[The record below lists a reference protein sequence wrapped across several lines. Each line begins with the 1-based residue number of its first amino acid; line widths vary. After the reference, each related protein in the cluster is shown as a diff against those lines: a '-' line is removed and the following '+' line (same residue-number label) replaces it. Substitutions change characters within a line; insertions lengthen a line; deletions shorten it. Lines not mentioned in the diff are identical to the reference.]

1 MISAIVLAG
10 GRGKR
15 MNYHKSK
22 QFIEIKGKPV
32 LVYTLE
38 KFIYNKSIDEVILV
52 LPEDEVDYCKK
63 EVLQKYSLKVDR
75 IVIGGKERQDSVFN
89 ALEAMEKADIVLIHD
104 GARPFISE
112 KIIEEGIKYA
122 NIYGAAAPGVTPKD
136 TIKIKNEDNISVDT
150 PDRNTLVAVQTPQ
163 CFKYDEIYQ
172 CHRKIKEENAIVTDD
187 TSVVERY
194 GHKVYLYEGDY
205 TNIKITTP
213 EDLILAERLIQVID
227 RLFAKLYNK

>member
-63 EVLQKYSLKVDR
+63 EVLQRYSLKVDR

-104 GARPFISE
+104 GARPFINE

-136 TIKIKNEDNISVDT
+136 TIKVKNEDNISVDT

-187 TSVVERY
+187 TSVVEKY

-213 EDLILAERLIQVID
+213 EDLILAERLI
-227 RLFAKLYNK
+227 

>member
-89 ALEAMEKADIVLIHD
+89 ALEAMEKANIVLIHD

-150 PDRNTLVAVQTPQ
+150 PDRNTLVAVQTPH

-213 EDLILAERLIQVID
+213 EDLILAERLI
-227 RLFAKLYNK
+227 

>member
-89 ALEAMEKADIVLIHD
+89 ALEAMEKANIVLIHD
-104 GARPFISE
+104 GARPFINE

-136 TIKIKNEDNISVDT
+136 TIKVKNEDNISVDT
-150 PDRNTLVAVQTPQ
+150 PDRNMLVAVQTPQ

-213 EDLILAERLIQVID
+213 EDLILAERLI
-227 RLFAKLYNK
+227 

>member
-89 ALEAMEKADIVLIHD
+89 ALEAMEKA
-104 GARPFISE
+104 
-112 KIIEEGIKYA
+112 K
-122 NIYGAAAPGVTPKD
+122 AAAKTAA
-136 TIKIKNEDNISVDT
+136 S
-150 PDRNTLVAVQTPQ
+150 
-163 CFKYDEIYQ
+163 EIELA
-172 CHRKIKEENAIVTDD
+172 K
-187 TSVVERY
+187 VEAEI
-194 GHKVYLYEGDY
+194 GM
-205 TNIKITTP
+205 
-213 EDLILAERLIQVID
+213 LAEQLRILQRI
-227 RLFAKLYNK
+227 KH

>member
-89 ALEAMEKADIVLIHD
+89 ALEAMEKANIVLMHD
-104 GARPFISE
+104 GARPFISA

-213 EDLILAERLIQVID
+213 EDLILAERLI
-227 RLFAKLYNK
+227 

>member
-63 EVLQKYSLKVDR
+63 EVLQRYSLKVDR

-104 GARPFISE
+104 GARPFINE

-136 TIKIKNEDNISVDT
+136 TIKVKNEDNISVDT
-150 PDRNTLVAVQTPQ
+150 PDRNMLVAVQTPQ

-172 CHRKIKEENAIVTDD
+172 CHRKIKEENAIVTYD

-213 EDLILAERLIQVID
+213 EDLILAERLI
-227 RLFAKLYNK
+227 

>member
-172 CHRKIKEENAIVTDD
+172 CHRKVKEENAIVTDD

-205 TNIKITTP
+205 TNIKITTH
-213 EDLILAERLIQVID
+213 EDLILAERLI
-227 RLFAKLYNK
+227 

>member
-63 EVLQKYSLKVDR
+63 EVLQRYSLKVDR

-89 ALEAMEKADIVLIHD
+89 ALEAMEKANIVLIHD

-136 TIKIKNEDNISVDT
+136 TIKVKNEDNISVDT
-150 PDRNTLVAVQTPQ
+150 PDRNMLVAVQTPQ

>member
-52 LPEDEVDYCKK
+52 LPEDEVDYCKN

-89 ALEAMEKADIVLIHD
+89 ALEAMEKANIVLIHD

-213 EDLILAERLIQVID
+213 EDLILAERLI
-227 RLFAKLYNK
+227 

>member
-22 QFIEIKGKPV
+22 EFIEIKGKHV
-32 LVYTLE
+32 LVNTLE

-52 LPEDEVDYCKK
+52 LPEEEVDYCKK
-63 EVLQKYSLKVDR
+63 EVLQRYSLKVDR

-104 GARPFISE
+104 GARPFINE

-213 EDLILAERLIQVID
+213 EDLILAERLI
-227 RLFAKLYNK
+227 

>member
-89 ALEAMEKADIVLIHD
+89 ALEAMEKANIVLIHD

-112 KIIEEGIKYA
+112 KLIEEGIKYA

-213 EDLILAERLIQVID
+213 EDLILAERLI
-227 RLFAKLYNK
+227 

>member
-63 EVLQKYSLKVDR
+63 EVLQRYSLKVDR
-75 IVIGGKERQDSVFN
+75 IVIGGKETQDSVFN

-104 GARPFISE
+104 GARPFINE

-136 TIKIKNEDNISVDT
+136 TIKVKNEDNISVDT
-150 PDRNTLVAVQTPQ
+150 PDRNMLVAVQTPQ

-213 EDLILAERLIQVID
+213 EDLILAERLI
-227 RLFAKLYNK
+227 

>member
-112 KIIEEGIKYA
+112 RIIEEGIKYA

-136 TIKIKNEDNISVDT
+136 TIKVKSKDNVSVDT

-172 CHRKIKEENAIVTDD
+172 CHRKVKEENAIVTDD

-213 EDLILAERLIQVID
+213 EDLILAERLI
-227 RLFAKLYNK
+227 

>member
-1 MISAIVLAG
+1 MSEKYTAIVLSAG
-10 GRGKR
+10 SGSR
-15 MNYHKSK
+15 MKSSVPK
-22 QFIEIKGKPV
+22 QYMDLLGKPV
-32 LVYTLE
+32 LYYSLVAFQT
-38 KFIYNKSIDEVILV
+38 SDVDEIILV
-52 LPEDEVDYCKK
+52 TGAKDIEYCRKQIVD
-63 EVLQKYSLKVDR
+63 KYSLTKVKH
-75 IVIGGKERQDSVFN
+75 IVPGGDERYKSVYEG
-89 ALEAMEKADIVLIHD
+89 LKAAKGADYILIHD
-104 GARPFISE
+104 GARPFINE

-205 TNIKITTP
+205 TNIKVTTP
-213 EDLILAERLIQVID
+213 EDLILAERLI
-227 RLFAKLYNK
+227 

>member
-63 EVLQKYSLKVDR
+63 EVLQRYSLKVDR

-104 GARPFISE
+104 GARPFINE

-136 TIKIKNEDNISVDT
+136 TIKVKNEDNISVDT
-150 PDRNTLVAVQTPQ
+150 PDRNMLVAVQTPQ

-213 EDLILAERLIQVID
+213 EDLILAERFI
-227 RLFAKLYNK
+227 

>member
-89 ALEAMEKADIVLIHD
+89 ALEAMEKANIVLIHD

-213 EDLILAERLIQVID
+213 EDLILAERLV
-227 RLFAKLYNK
+227 

>member
-38 KFIYNKSIDEVILV
+38 KFIYNKIIDEVILV

-89 ALEAMEKADIVLIHD
+89 ALEAMEKANIVLIHD

-172 CHRKIKEENAIVTDD
+172 CHRKIKEVNAIVTAD

-213 EDLILAERLIQVID
+213 EDLILADRLI
-227 RLFAKLYNK
+227 

>member
-38 KFIYNKSIDEVILV
+38 KFIYNKSID
-52 LPEDEVDYCKK
+52 VDYCKK
-63 EVLQKYSLKVDR
+63 EVLQRYSLKVDR

-104 GARPFISE
+104 GARPFINE

-136 TIKIKNEDNISVDT
+136 TIKVKNEDNISVDT
-150 PDRNTLVAVQTPQ
+150 PDRNMLVAVQTPQ

-213 EDLILAERLIQVID
+213 EDLILAERLI
-227 RLFAKLYNK
+227 

>member
-89 ALEAMEKADIVLIHD
+89 ALEAMEKANIVLIHD

-194 GHKVYLYEGDY
+194 GHKVYLYEADY

-213 EDLILAERLIQVID
+213 EDLILAERLI
-227 RLFAKLYNK
+227 

>member
-150 PDRNTLVAVQTPQ
+150 PDRNMLVAVQTPQ

-213 EDLILAERLIQVID
+213 EDLILAERLI
-227 RLFAKLYNK
+227 

>member
-1 MISAIVLAG
+1 MISAIILAG
-10 GRGKR
+10 GKGKR
-15 MNYHKSK
+15 MNSSISK

-89 ALEAMEKADIVLIHD
+89 ALEAMEKANIVLIHD

-213 EDLILAERLIQVID
+213 EDLILAERLI
-227 RLFAKLYNK
+227 

>member
-63 EVLQKYSLKVDR
+63 EVLQRYSLKVDR

-104 GARPFISE
+104 GARPFINE

-150 PDRNTLVAVQTPQ
+150 PDRNTVVAVQTPQ

-213 EDLILAERLIQVID
+213 EDLILAERLI
-227 RLFAKLYNK
+227 

>member
-15 MNYHKSK
+15 MNYHKSE
-22 QFIEIKGKPV
+22 QFIEINGKPV

-63 EVLQKYSLKVDR
+63 EVLQRYSLKVDR

-89 ALEAMEKADIVLIHD
+89 ALEAMEKANIVLIHD

-213 EDLILAERLIQVID
+213 EDLILAERLI
-227 RLFAKLYNK
+227 

>member
-63 EVLQKYSLKVDR
+63 EVLQRYSLKVDR

-104 GARPFISE
+104 GARPFINE

-136 TIKIKNEDNISVDT
+136 TIKVKNEDNISVDT
-150 PDRNTLVAVQTPQ
+150 PDRNMLVAVQTPQ

-227 RLFAKLYNK
+227 RIFAKLYNE

>member
-136 TIKIKNEDNISVDT
+136 TIKVKNEDNISVDT

-172 CHRKIKEENAIVTDD
+172 CHRKVKEENAIVTDD

>member
-89 ALEAMEKADIVLIHD
+89 ALEAMEKANIVLIHD

-136 TIKIKNEDNISVDT
+136 TIKIKKEDNISVDT

-213 EDLILAERLIQVID
+213 EDLILAERLI
-227 RLFAKLYNK
+227 

>member
-63 EVLQKYSLKVDR
+63 EVLQRYSLKVDR

-136 TIKIKNEDNISVDT
+136 TIKVKNEDNISVDT

-213 EDLILAERLIQVID
+213 EDLILAERLI
-227 RLFAKLYNK
+227 

>member
-22 QFIEIKGKPV
+22 QFIEIKEKPV

-89 ALEAMEKADIVLIHD
+89 ALEAMEKANIVLIHD

-213 EDLILAERLIQVID
+213 EDLILAERLI
-227 RLFAKLYNK
+227 

>member
-1 MISAIVLAG
+1 M
-10 GRGKR
+10 
-15 MNYHKSK
+15 
-22 QFIEIKGKPV
+22 

-63 EVLQKYSLKVDR
+63 EVLQRYSLKVDR

-213 EDLILAERLIQVID
+213 EDLILAERLI
-227 RLFAKLYNK
+227 

>member
-63 EVLQKYSLKVDR
+63 EVLQRYSLKVDR

-104 GARPFISE
+104 GARPFINE

-136 TIKIKNEDNISVDT
+136 TIKVKNEDNISVDT
-150 PDRNTLVAVQTPQ
+150 PDRNMLVAVQTPQ

-194 GHKVYLYEGDY
+194 GHKVYLYQGDY

-213 EDLILAERLIQVID
+213 EDLILAERLI
-227 RLFAKLYNK
+227 

>member
-63 EVLQKYSLKVDR
+63 EVLQRYSLKVDR

-104 GARPFISE
+104 GARPFINE

-136 TIKIKNEDNISVDT
+136 TIKVKNEDNISVDT
-150 PDRNTLVAVQTPQ
+150 PDRNMLVAVQTPQ

-213 EDLILAERLIQVID
+213 EDLILAERLISVID

>member
-63 EVLQKYSLKVDR
+63 EVLQRYSLKVDR

-89 ALEAMEKADIVLIHD
+89 ALEAMEKANIVWIHD

-136 TIKIKNEDNISVDT
+136 TIKVKNEDNISVDT
-150 PDRNTLVAVQTPQ
+150 PDRNMLVAVQTPQ

-213 EDLILAERLIQVID
+213 EDLILAERLI
-227 RLFAKLYNK
+227 

>member
-38 KFIYNKSIDEVILV
+38 KFIYNKSIDEGILV

-89 ALEAMEKADIVLIHD
+89 ALEAMEKANIVLIHD

-112 KIIEEGIKYA
+112 KLIEEGIKYA
-122 NIYGAAAPGVTPKD
+122 NIYGAAGPGVTPKD

-213 EDLILAERLIQVID
+213 EDLILAERLI
-227 RLFAKLYNK
+227 

>member
-89 ALEAMEKADIVLIHD
+89 ALEAMEKTDIVLIHD

-213 EDLILAERLIQVID
+213 EDLILAERLI
-227 RLFAKLYNK
+227 

>member
-89 ALEAMEKADIVLIHD
+89 ALEAMEKANIVLIHD

-122 NIYGAAAPGVTPKD
+122 NIYGAAAPVVTPKD

-213 EDLILAERLIQVID
+213 EDLILAERLI
-227 RLFAKLYNK
+227 